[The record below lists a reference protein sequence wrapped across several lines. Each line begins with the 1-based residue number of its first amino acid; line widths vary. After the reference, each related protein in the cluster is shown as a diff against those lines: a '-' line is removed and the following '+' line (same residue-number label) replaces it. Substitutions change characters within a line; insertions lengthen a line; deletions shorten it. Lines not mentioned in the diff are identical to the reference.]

1 MRVTNERQHRVALGL
16 VARFR
21 SQLEAEQSGP
31 RPGGL
36 HPRIREASLDAFRS
50 EIRVLEAELAEY
62 ERIAAGAA
70 DSPAGSIVGRSSRS
84 SVMKHR

>member
-1 MRVTNERQHRVALGL
+1 MKVADERQHRVALGL
-16 VARFR
+16 LTRFR
-21 SQLEAEQSGP
+21 GQLEAEQS
-31 RPGGL
+31 RPPHGGL
-36 HPRIREASLDAFRS
+36 HPRIRDASVEAFRS